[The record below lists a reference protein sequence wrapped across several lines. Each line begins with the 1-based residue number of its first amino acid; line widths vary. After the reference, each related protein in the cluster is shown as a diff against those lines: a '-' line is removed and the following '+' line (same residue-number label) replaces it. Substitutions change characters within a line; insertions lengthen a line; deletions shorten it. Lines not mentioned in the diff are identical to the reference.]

1 MLIDPKHRNRIYK
14 KYRDQGLTDKQ
25 IDEKLADQFKD
36 FMLNESGN
44 YRFDTKNWFRRIY
57 DFIKLWI
64 RTGQYGLAK
73 IYSAINRGKYYGLK
87 PSTENVARFREIY
100 KGEGANMEVSGYKF
114 KHIQTVKQLNGI
126 INSLTYAFFQ
136 VSFTDGKTINYS
148 DLSKEAPKFDRLKLI
163 LQAQAYKYP
172 SDVINE
178 VVEKFDSII
187 LPMLTVKLK

>member
-1 MLIDPKHRNRIYK
+1 LLIDPKHRNRIYK

-87 PSTENVARFREIY
+87 PSTENVARFIEIY

-114 KHIQTVKQLNGI
+114 KHIQTVKQLNDI

-178 VVEKFDSII
+178 VVEKFDSVI